1 MKASWHAARRL
12 ELFFESLV
20 PVLSLCN
27 RTGDPDIYVSE
38 KVARPTFDLENH
50 CASAAKPGA
59 DSLLVPRWWV
69 DLPVRRQPS
78 VVFHNPPM
86 NTIEAIQRTSFSLC

>member
-59 DSLLVPRWWV
+59 DSLLVPRW
-69 DLPVRRQPS
+69 
-78 VVFHNPPM
+78 
-86 NTIEAIQRTSFSLC
+86 